1 MNEQNI
7 KTEETLQDP
16 FVISYNPESEQDY
29 EIFRNSNVDLRRP
42 AQYPYSD
49 DYDYYVEQEIINMDE
64 ECKHDLETN
73 NGFRITARQNVNTNL
88 KSIDGIYSPLYGQGL
103 QDESPYIERTR
114 CKCGKTMGKLN
125 NRTICPY
132 CHTAVKFRGDNFEYF
147 GWIILDNF
155 CYIHPTLFN
164 HIQSLIGEDELD
176 RILLYTEELDQDGK
190 PIPKEFTSKEES
202 FRGIGMIA
210 FEQRFDEIITYYANK
225 RKSKMPIYE
234 FIMQHR
240 EKVFAH
246 CIPVYTLLLRPIKIK
261 DGHLCF
267 EGTNQEYNIVATE
280 ATILNTKKTI
290 KFKRQETLLYHIQVK
305 FMKVIKTI
313 DLILAG
319 KKGAIRGLF
328 GGKYNFISR
337 CVIVPEPELFYDDD
351 GVTPLTP
358 MVDDS
363 PVDRVAL
370 PYVCVME
377 MLKEV
382 IINVIQKTYN
392 ISYLDAYLRWYDGLL
407 KVDPII
413 VSIIKTLIKRHP
425 SGRGIPVLIN
435 RNPTIRYGSIMQMY
449 CSKIYIDSYAMGL
462 PLQVLTPL
470 NADFDGDV
478 LNILWI
484 INKSF
489 LKDAERVFNPRNAM
503 MVDRNDGYMASDMCH
518 SRDTMLN
525 VNNISLL
532 AKDAYTPEEVQ
543 NLKRLANH

>member
-1 MNEQNI
+1 MNNQTTTNAI
-7 KTEETLQDP
+7 VDP
-16 FVISYNPESEQDY
+16 FVISYNENSKRDY
-29 EIFRNSNVDLRRP
+29 EIFRNSGIDLQNTKP
-42 AQYPYSD
+42 MQYPYSD
-49 DYDYYVEQEIINMDE
+49 EYDYRIEQEIIDMDK
-64 ECKHDLETN
+64 ECQHDLETN

-88 KSIDGIYSPLYGQGL
+88 KAIDGIYSSLYGQGL

-132 CHTAVKFRGDNFEYF
+132 CHTVVKFRGDNFEFF
-147 GWIILDNF
+147 GWVILDNF
-155 CYIHPTLFN
+155 CYIHPMLFN
-164 HIQSLIGEDELD
+164 HIQNLIGEEELD
-176 RILLYTEELDQDGK
+176 KIITYTEELDQDGNL
-190 PIPKEFTSKEES
+190 IQKEFTSKEES
-202 FRGIGMIA
+202 FRGIGMSA
-210 FEQRFDEIITYYANK
+210 FKDRFDEIISYYANK
-225 RKSKMPIYE
+225 KKTKLPIYE
-234 FIMQHR
+234 FIMKHR

-267 EGTNQEYNIVATE
+267 EGTNQDYNMVATE

-290 KFKRQETLLYHIQVK
+290 KKKRQETLLYNIQTK
-305 FMKVIKTI
+305 FMNVIKTI

-328 GGKYNFISR
+328 GGNYNFISR
-337 CVIVPEPELFYDDD
+337 CVIIPETQLLFDDD
-351 GVTPLTP
+351 GSPLVP
-358 MVDDS
+358 NVNDS

-370 PYVCVME
+370 PYACIME

-392 ISYLDAYLRWYDGLL
+392 ISYLDAYIRWYDALL
-407 KVDPII
+407 KVDPIV
-413 VSIIKTLIKRHP
+413 VSIIKTLIYKHP
-425 SGRGIPVLIN
+425 SGRGIPVIIN

-449 CSKIYIDSYAMGL
+449 CTRVYVDSYAMGL

-478 LNILWI
+478 INILWI
-484 INKSF
+484 INKEF

-503 MVDRNDGYMASDMCH
+503 MIDRNDGYMASDMCH

-532 AKDAYTPEEVQ
+532 AKDSYTKEEIM
-543 NLKRLANH
+543 NLKRLIKR